1 MTHINTAVWRER
13 ELSYND
19 SHQHCSW
26 MGRELSYITM
36 THINTVVGWGG
47 SYHTMTHINT
57 VVWRGRELSYNDSH
71 QHCSVEGEGAIIQ

>member
-1 MTHINTAVWRER
+1 MTHINTVVWRER
-13 ELSYND
+13 ELSYNA
-19 SHQHCSW
+19 
-26 MGRELSYITM
+26 
-36 THINTVVGWGG
+36 HINTVVGWGG